1 MSRISATLV
10 AGNTTIR
17 LLSALDGWQLL
28 ALDGWYDLAASKTE
42 LTEHPTD
49 TGAMVIETEARAS
62 MSFRL
67 GLAYTAAR
75 HRELDAL
82 RALEKIRAL
91 AARGSYRVLVHDH
104 DMTTERLSHTASLR
118 VDSIHEPCTEW
129 SATLDCLAAD
139 PRRYSAG
146 EWIRG
151 GSEVKVYNIGSAP
164 VSPVVEVTGASGVA
178 TVTEVETGRVVQI
191 TRALTSA
198 QRATLDRTV
207 GLLQVNGT
215 PMLGLGRAQWPEV
228 PAGGSRT
235 YRTSRGTISV
245 LQRSGWW

>member
-1 MSRISATLV
+1 MSRIAVTLV
-10 AGNTTIR
+10 SGDDT
-17 LLSALDGWQLL
+17 LHLKSAADGWQITDISPEWYGLSGSKAQL
-28 ALDGWYDLAASKTE
+28 AE
-42 LTEHPTD
+42 LPAG
-49 TGAMVIETEARAS
+49 TGAVLAVSDARMS

-67 GLAYTAAR
+67 GIAYAGPS
-75 HRELDAL
+75 ELDAM
-82 RALEKIRAL
+82 RALEKLRTL
-91 AARGSYRVLVHDH
+91 AARPTFRVLVHDH
-104 DMTTERLSHTASLR
+104 DLTSERECYALGVTPTLLH
-118 VDSIHEPCTEW
+118 DPCTEW
-129 SATLDCLAAD
+129 AVNVECAAAD

-178 TVTEVETGRVVQI
+178 TVTEVETGRGVQI

-207 GLLQVNGT
+207 GLLQVDGT
-215 PMLGLGRAQWPEV
+215 PMMGLGRAQWPEV

>member
-1 MSRISATLV
+1 MSAVSASLI
-10 AGNTTIR
+10 GGDITIHLGHA
-17 LLSALDGWQLL
+17 LLGWQFMGL
-28 ALDGWYDLAASKTE
+28 GSEWYGLSDPKTQLIE
-42 LTEHPTD
+42 TPAD
-49 TGAMVIETEARAS
+49 IGAMAVETEARAS

-67 GLAYTAAR
+67 RLKYRAEA
-75 HRELDAL
+75 ELDAT

-91 AARGSYRVLVHDH
+91 AARSSYRVLVHDH
-104 DMTTERLSHTASLR
+104 DGTTERLCHTAGFVPTL
-118 VDSIHEPCTEW
+118 VHAPCTRW

-151 GSEVKVYNIGSAP
+151 GSEVKVCNIGSAP